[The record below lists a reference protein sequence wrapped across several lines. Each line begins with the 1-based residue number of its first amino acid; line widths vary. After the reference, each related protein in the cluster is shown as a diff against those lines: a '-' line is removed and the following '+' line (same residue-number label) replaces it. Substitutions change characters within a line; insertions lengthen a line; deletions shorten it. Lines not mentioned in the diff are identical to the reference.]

1 MARTWRLACARSG
14 AFGAALTQE
23 RGAIMGGVTRL
34 VAGVAM
40 LLLTASGLRAE
51 TLGFAGSVTWFGQ
64 VPIMVAIDKGYFKDQ
79 GLDIE
84 YQVILNS
91 SDRLASVDAGSSAFS
106 NLGRS
111 SVIPAMARGDTNFYY
126 FYNVD
131 DSPGIEGCWARP
143 GIASIKELRGKKV
156 AANTSAEI
164 TLSGLL
170 NAQGMTEK
178 DIDYLNLGPTEM
190 APALAKGDI
199 SAACVWQPLLDGVK
213 KAAPDGKLLGL
224 DSDTPS
230 FHKFGTMASPDILI
244 ISRRLVEQHPADAR
258 GIALAILKGA
268 DYTIANRE
276 DAAKTAAH
284 YFKKTPE
291 EVLEGMKAQK
301 YYGTKDWAQHMKLHT
316 EQMQYLAQWLYDAKK
331 IPSVPDV
338 AKWENISFM
347 PQQ

>member
-1 MARTWRLACARSG
+1 MGRIIGLV
-14 AFGAALTQE
+14 AALLLVSA
-23 RGAIMGGVTRL
+23 GA
-34 VAGVAM
+34 
-40 LLLTASGLRAE
+40 RAE
-51 TLGFAGSVTWFGQ
+51 TLGFAGSVTWYGQ
-64 VPIMVAIDKGYFKDQ
+64 VPIMVAIDKGYFKEQ

-143 GIASIKELRGKKV
+143 GIASIKDLRGKKV

-170 NAQGMTEK
+170 ATQNMTEK
-178 DIDYLNLGPTEM
+178 DVDYLNLGPTEM

-199 SAACVWQPLLDGVK
+199 EAACVWQPLLDGLK

-224 DSDTPS
+224 DTDTTTYQ
-230 FHKFGTMASPDILI
+230 KFGSMASPDIMI
-244 ISRRLVEQHPADAR
+244 ISRKLVEQHPDEAR
-258 GIALAILKGA
+258 GLAIALLKGA

-276 DAAKTAAH
+276 DAAKLVAH

-291 EVLEGMKAQK
+291 EVLEGMKPQR
-301 YYGTKDWAQHMKLHT
+301 YFGTKDWQEHMKLHT
-316 EQMQYLAQWLYDAKK
+316 AQMQYLAQWLYDVKK

-338 AKWENISFM
+338 AKWENTSFM
-347 PQQ
+347 PK

>member
-1 MARTWRLACARSG
+1 MGRIIGLV
-14 AFGAALTQE
+14 AALLLVSA
-23 RGAIMGGVTRL
+23 GA
-34 VAGVAM
+34 
-40 LLLTASGLRAE
+40 RAE
-51 TLGFAGSVTWFGQ
+51 TLGFAGSVTWYGQ
-64 VPIMVAIDKGYFKDQ
+64 VPIMVAIDKGYFKEQ

-106 NLGRS
+106 NLGRT

-131 DSPGIEGCWARP
+131 DSPGIEGCWAKP
-143 GIASIKELRGKKV
+143 GIASIKDLRGKKV

-170 NAQGMTEK
+170 ATQNMTEK
-178 DIDYLNLGPTEM
+178 DVDYLNLGPTEM

-199 SAACVWQPLLDGVK
+199 EAACVWQPLLDGLK

-224 DSDTPS
+224 DTDTTTYQ
-230 FHKFGTMASPDILI
+230 KFGSMASPDIMI
-244 ISRRLVEQHPADAR
+244 ISRKLVEQHPDEAR
-258 GIALAILKGA
+258 GLAIALLKGA

-276 DAAKTAAH
+276 DAAKLVAH

-291 EVLEGMKAQK
+291 EVLEGMKPQR
-301 YYGTKDWAQHMKLHT
+301 YFGTKDWQEHMKLHT
-316 EQMQYLAQWLYDAKK
+316 AQMQYLAQWLYDAKK

-338 AKWENISFM
+338 AKWENTSFM
-347 PQQ
+347 PK